1 MFSATHT
8 CWQQGYNRK
17 HVFQRIYHCYKWYN
31 RHGQRIIVPWLKHHF
46 ILQNNERENFQTCF
60 NTCKHYHEE
69 EKWHLQQNPN
79 RRNFVQHMQHI
90 PNNSN
95 GKCNGKSTNENLV
108 WSGNA
113 NSKGS
118 WTVGER
124 TSTSIRVEPGIGTG
138 ADSNRKIQVSI
149 SLTSCKTIDDVWSV
163 GWPVNTVQTLSLKI
177 KLAIGFM
184 WNYNT
189 IVYTGRCVY
198 DTQNQ

>member
-1 MFSATHT
+1 MRTF
-8 CWQQGYNRK
+8 K
-17 HVFQRIYHCYKWYN
+17 HVSTPVNITKDLSIEIPIKF
-31 RHGQRIIVPWLKHHF
+31 L
-46 ILQNNERENFQTCF
+46 
-60 NTCKHYHEE
+60 
-69 EKWHLQQNPN
+69 HL
-79 RRNFVQHMQHI
+79 QHI

-113 NSKGS
+113 NSRGS

-163 GWPVNTVQTLSLKI
+163 GWPVNTVQTLSLEM
-177 KLAIGFM
+177 KLVIGFVV
-184 WNYNT
+184 NYNT
-189 IVYTGRCVY
+189 NCVY
-198 DTQNQ
+198 GRRYNIRYTKSIKLNKSKRF